1 MKKFYVY
8 AIFSSESE
16 EVLYVGKGSGDRIK
30 TSLARLVKKYNSYSL
45 EAKKLV
51 VGLSE
56 EEALQKETQLI
67 AEIQPKENKIA
78 SWVREKEHDRFG
90 KASVY
95 FSVGDKLLGFLESL
109 DKKLRVV
116 AGGFEI
122 VLRPLIFGEAFH
134 LMCRKMEDGALR
146 STFYLSFSDNVVRCS
161 GQATGVV
168 EPSVKNYDTEATLYS
183 VVQNLAQSCFN
194 LINALAE
201 VAARKL
207 TDKEVYWKR
216 ISLKDS
222 TVSITEEGKDGILKF
237 FTSVC
242 GMQYFSGPDNK
253 FVGVAKMLGFGFDAY
268 TVGELAAKK
277 GIRDKAESR
286 LCGIVFK
293 KYVGASK
300 HIAFTL
306 SIYDKIAE
314 VEDKVAALRNPEKK
328 PRVLGQN
335 QAMVRELG
343 DELVGRLRVEGQVYP
358 DTFLRGLASRF
369 RALMMQNADKPEWM
383 DDAGWARVKEGQKMK
398 GKNGKVVPDSYYRR
412 SGFLRDSRAT
422 EATLRKVIQEMTRQ
436 LGLPVI
442 FEAPSQST
450 FIRRIN
456 EEVAS
461 FVAEEGR
468 EEDVRALMAEWFGGK
483 DISDRAL
490 STTCMPYK
498 LRCWFL
504 DRLGVDV
511 FSCSLGLPRM
521 IRGALKISTLS
532 EQEFLS
538 FVTDASCLLAMDKEM
553 IARAKILRNKM
564 RVIPS
569 SPTIAKVDWS

>member
-1 MKKFYVY
+1 MVTLVK
-8 AIFSSESE
+8 ESLE
-16 EVLYVGKGSGDRIK
+16 KRVFVDKAETVLLVDNSTLEVTAREYRKLLSVVKSGKLRDNEDGITLSASLGGGFVMQSGSGGKIVLGLGGEEKD
-30 TSLARLVKKYNSYSL
+30 T
-45 EAKKLV
+45 V
-51 VGLSE
+51 VLS
-56 EEALQKETQLI
+56 
-67 AEIQPKENKIA
+67 A
-78 SWVREKEHDRFG
+78 SWNPQTW
-90 KASVY
+90 
-95 FSVGDKLLGFLESL
+95 FSGQ
-109 DKKLRVV
+109 
-116 AGGFEI
+116 
-122 VLRPLIFGEAFH
+122 
-134 LMCRKMEDGALR
+134 
-146 STFYLSFSDNVVRCS
+146 NVVPGVCS
-161 GQATGVV
+161 SSGKMLMGLADIV
-168 EPSVKNYDTEATLYS
+168 EYP
-183 VVQNLAQSCFN
+183 F
-194 LINALAE
+194 
-201 VAARKL
+201 RKL
-207 TDKEVYWKR
+207 MEMCGRDV
-216 ISLKDS
+216 SLVRNKVNYGRLDFTS
-222 TVSITEEGKDGILKF
+222 YTAKLDRAEEILKF

-242 GMQYFSGPDNK
+242 GHGHYSRESNK
-253 FVGVAKMLGFGFDAY
+253 FIGVAHMLGFGFDAY

-358 DTFLRGLASRF
+358 DTFLRGLAARF

-383 DDAGWARVKEGQKMK
+383 DEAGWARVKEGQKMK

-442 FEAPSQST
+442 FEAPSQAT

-456 EEVAS
+456 EEVDS

-468 EEDVRALMAEWFGGK
+468 EEDVRALMAEWFSGK

-511 FSCSLGLPRM
+511 FSCSLGLPKM

-553 IARAKILRNKM
+553 IARAKKLREEM